1 VAESRLSTTLA
12 MYVISGFADVPEADR
27 EAFKRGL
34 PEHPRLT
41 RAEPGCHYFEV
52 KPHPKITGRYIV
64 NEAFEDERAYKA
76 HIKRTNRT
84 EWAKITR
91 NLKRSY

>member
-1 VAESRLSTTLA
+1 

-27 EAFKRGL
+27 EAFTRAL
-34 PEHPRLT
+34 PEHTRLT
-41 RAEPGCHYFEV
+41 RAEAGCHYFDV
-52 KPHPKITGRYIV
+52 KPHPKIAGRFIV
-64 NEAFEDERAYKA
+64 NEAFDDERAYKA
-76 HIKRTNRT
+76 HIKRANYP

>member
-1 VAESRLSTTLA
+1 
-12 MYVISGFADVPEADR
+12 MFVISGFADVPEADR

-34 PEHPRLT
+34 PEHTRLT

-52 KPHPKITGRYIV
+52 KPHPKIPGRYVI
-64 NEAFEDERAYKA
+64 NEVFEDERAYKT
-76 HIKRTNRT
+76 HGKRTDHT
-84 EWAKITR
+84 EWRTITR